1 MKKKLVIGALIA
13 VLAVGMVMAFTAC
26 GANGSPESVVK
37 ASIEVQFDYDVEKVL
52 DLIYFEDSKD
62 RETYK
67 KMLNDKLLHEV
78 GEISSNVKITKFE
91 CTVTDVTDEEL
102 ETIKATYEGID
113 VQAASKCE
121 YTVSIEGT
129 VKVSVG
135 GVENEKDV
143 SAEDEKGSVTVYKVG
158 GKWYMEIVPAGQTDI
173 GM

>member
-13 VLAVGMVMAFTAC
+13 VLAVGRVMAFTAC

-62 RETYK
+62 RDTVK
-67 KMLNDKLLHEV
+67 KLYDEELSGM
-78 GEISSNVKITKFE
+78 GEITSNVKITKFD

-129 VKVSVG
+129 IKVSVG

-158 GKWYMEIVPAGQTDI
+158 GKWYMEIIPAGQTDV

>member
-37 ASIEVQFDYDVEKVL
+37 ASIEAESEFDADAML

-62 RETYK
+62 RDTLK
-67 KMLNDKLLHEV
+67 KLYDEELSEM
-78 GEISSNVKITKFE
+78 GMTSNVKITKFD

-102 ETIKATYEGID
+102 ETIKAAYEGID

-135 GVENEKDV
+135 GVENEQEV
-143 SAEDEKGSVTVYKVG
+143 SVEDEKDTVTVYKVG
-158 GKWYMEIVPAGQTDI
+158 GKWYMEIILAGELDSGT
-173 GM
+173 

>member
-62 RETYK
+62 RDTVK
-67 KMLNDKLLHEV
+67 KLYDEELSGM
-78 GEISSNVKITKFE
+78 GEISSNIKITKFD

>member
-62 RETYK
+62 RDTVK
-67 KMLNDKLLHEV
+67 KLYDEELSGM
-78 GEISSNVKITKFE
+78 GEITSNVKITKFD

>member
-1 MKKKLVIGALIA
+1 MKKKLAIGALIA

-37 ASIEVQFDYDVEKVL
+37 ASIETGYTFDVDKML

-62 RETYK
+62 RETVKEMY
-67 KMLNDKLLHEV
+67 DKLLGEAGEV
-78 GEISSNVKITKFE
+78 SGNVKITKFD
-91 CTVTDVTDEEL
+91 CTVTEATAEEL

-113 VQAASKCE
+113 IQAVSECE
-121 YTVSIEGT
+121 YTYSAEGT

-135 GVENEKDV
+135 GVESEQQINAQDETG
-143 SAEDEKGSVTVYKVG
+143 SATVFKVG
-158 GKWYMEIVPAGQTDI
+158 GKWYMEIVLSGQTDI

>member
-37 ASIEVQFDYDVEKVL
+37 ASIESQSKFDVDAML

-62 RETYK
+62 RETLK
-67 KMLNDKLLHEV
+67 KMFNERLGEM
-78 GEISSNVKITKFE
+78 GEISSNIKITKFE

-113 VQAASKCE
+113 VQAASNCE
-121 YTVSIEGT
+121 YTASIEGT
-129 VKVSVG
+129 IKVSVG
-135 GVENEKDV
+135 GVENEQDV

-158 GKWYMEIVPAGQTDI
+158 GKWYMEIILAGELDSGT
-173 GM
+173 

>member
-26 GANGSPESVVK
+26 GVNGSPESVVK
-37 ASIEVQFDYDVEKVL
+37 AIIESESELDVDAML

-62 RETYK
+62 RDTLK
-67 KMLNDKLLHEV
+67 KQYDEELSGE
-78 GEISSNVKITKFE
+78 GEITGNVKITKFD

-113 VQAASKCE
+113 VQAVSKCE
-121 YTVSIEGT
+121 FTFSIEGT

-143 SAEDEKGSVTVYKVG
+143 SVEDEKGSLTVYKVG
-158 GKWYMEIVPAGQTDI
+158 GKWYMAIIPAGQTDI

>member
-37 ASIEVQFDYDVEKVL
+37 ASIESESKFDVDAML

-62 RETYK
+62 RETLK
-67 KMLNDKLLHEV
+67 KAYDENLDEMGEV
-78 GEISSNVKITKFE
+78 SGNVKITKFD

-121 YTVSIEGT
+121 YTVSVEGT
-129 VKVSVG
+129 IKVSVG
-135 GVENEKDV
+135 GVESEQDV
-143 SAEDEKGSVTVYKVG
+143 SVEDEKGSMTVYKVG
-158 GKWYMEIVPAGQTDI
+158 GKWYMGIIPAGQTDI
-173 GM
+173 GI

>member
-37 ASIEVQFDYDVEKVL
+37 ASIESQSKFDVDAML
-52 DLIYFEDSKD
+52 DLMYFEDSKD
-62 RETYK
+62 RETLK
-67 KMLNDKLLHEV
+67 KMFNERLGEM
-78 GEISSNVKITKFE
+78 GEISSNIKITKFE

-113 VQAASKCE
+113 VQAASNCE
-121 YTVSIEGT
+121 YTASIEGT
-129 VKVSVG
+129 IKVSVG
-135 GVENEKDV
+135 GVENEQDV
-143 SAEDEKGSVTVYKVG
+143 SVEDEKGSVTVYKVG
-158 GKWYMEIVPAGQTDI
+158 GKWYMAIIPAGQTDI

>member
-62 RETYK
+62 RDTVK
-67 KMLNDKLLHEV
+67 KLYDEELSGM
-78 GEISSNVKITKFE
+78 GEITSNVKITKFD

-102 ETIKATYEGID
+102 ETIKAAYEGID
-113 VQAASKCE
+113 VQAASNCE

>member
-37 ASIEVQFDYDVEKVL
+37 ASIESQSKFDVDAML

-62 RETYK
+62 RETIK
-67 KMLNDKLLHEV
+67 KMFNERLGEM
-78 GEISSNVKITKFE
+78 GEISGNVKITKFD

-102 ETIKATYEGID
+102 ETIKAAYEGID
-113 VQAASKCE
+113 VQAASECE

-129 VKVSVG
+129 IKVSIG
-135 GVENEKDV
+135 GVENEQDV
-143 SAEDEKGSVTVYKVG
+143 SVEDEKDTVTVYKVG
-158 GKWYMEIVPAGQTDI
+158 GKWYMEIILAGELDSGT
-173 GM
+173 

>member
-37 ASIEVQFDYDVEKVL
+37 ASIESQSKFDVDAML

-62 RETYK
+62 RETIK
-67 KMLNDKLLHEV
+67 KMFNERLGEM
-78 GEISSNVKITKFE
+78 GEISGNVKITKFE

-102 ETIKATYEGID
+102 ETIKAAYEGID
-113 VQAASKCE
+113 VQAASECE

-129 VKVSVG
+129 IKVSIG
-135 GVENEKDV
+135 GVENEQDV
-143 SAEDEKGSVTVYKVG
+143 SVEDEKDTVTVYKVG
-158 GKWYMEIVPAGQTDI
+158 GKWYMEIILAGELDSGT
-173 GM
+173 

>member
-37 ASIEVQFDYDVEKVL
+37 ASIESQSKFDVDAML
-52 DLIYFEDSKD
+52 DLMYFEDSKD
-62 RETYK
+62 RETLK
-67 KMLNDKLLHEV
+67 KMFNERLGEM
-78 GEISSNVKITKFE
+78 GEISSNIKITKFE

-113 VQAASKCE
+113 VQAASNCE
-121 YTVSIEGT
+121 YTASIEGT
-129 VKVSVG
+129 IKVSGG
-135 GVENEKDV
+135 GVENEQDV
-143 SAEDEKGSVTVYKVG
+143 SVEDEKGSVTVYKVG
-158 GKWYMEIVPAGQTDI
+158 GKWYMEIIPAGQTDI

>member
-26 GANGSPESVVK
+26 GVNGSPESVVK

-62 RETYK
+62 RDTVK
-67 KMLNDKLLHEV
+67 KLYDEELSGM
-78 GEISSNVKITKFE
+78 GEITSNVKITKFD

>member
-26 GANGSPESVVK
+26 GANASPESVVK
-37 ASIEVQFDYDVEKVL
+37 ASIESESKLDVDAIL

-62 RETYK
+62 RETFK
-67 KMLNDKLLHEV
+67 KMLNEKLLHEV

-113 VQAASKCE
+113 VQAASNCE

-129 VKVSVG
+129 IKVSVG
-135 GVENEKDV
+135 GVENEQDV
-143 SAEDEKGSVTVYKVG
+143 SVEDEKDTVTVYKVG
-158 GKWYMEIVPAGQTDI
+158 GKWYMDIIPAGQLDSGT
-173 GM
+173 

>member
-62 RETYK
+62 RDTVK
-67 KMLNDKLLHEV
+67 KLYDEELSGM
-78 GEISSNVKITKFE
+78 GEITSNVKITKFD

-129 VKVSVG
+129 IKVSVG
-135 GVENEKDV
+135 GVESEQDV
-143 SAEDEKGSVTVYKVG
+143 SVEDEKGSLTVYKVG
-158 GKWYMEIVPAGQTDI
+158 GKWYMAIIPAGQTDI

>member
-62 RETYK
+62 RDTVK
-67 KMLNDKLLHEV
+67 KLYDEELSGM
-78 GEISSNVKITKFE
+78 GEITSNVKITKFD

-143 SAEDEKGSVTVYKVG
+143 SVEDEKGSVTVYKVG
-158 GKWYMEIVPAGQTDI
+158 GKWYMEIIPAGQTDI